1 MSKILVLGAGMV
13 GSAMAKDLS
22 TKHEVSSADYNQ
34 HNLDSLKDYKI
45 NTILADLSNS
55 LKIKELVK
63 DYDLILGAV
72 PGFMG
77 FKTCEAVIEAG
88 KNMVDISFF
97 PEDCFA
103 LNEKAQ
109 NAGVSVIVDFGVA
122 PGIPNLLLG
131 YHEHKMSIM
140 DYKCFVGGLPK
151 ARTLPFQYKAPFSPV
166 DVIEEYTRPAR
177 YVKNS
182 QIIVK
187 EALSEPEYLEFD
199 EIGTLEAFNTDGL
212 RSLLYTNNIP
222 NKIEK
227 TLRYPGHIDIIRT
240 LKDAGFFSEIPVDFK
255 GKYIKPRDYT
265 SSILF
270 DKWRLQPEEEE
281 FTVMRI
287 IFQGVE
293 KTEYV
298 RYEYNL
304 LDRYDPITKTSSMS
318 RTTGYA
324 ATAAINLLAD
334 GIYEHHGI
342 NPPEFVGK
350 NDEAVDYVF
359 EYMAQRNIYYKKT
372 RTVINSD

>member
-1 MSKILVLGAGMV
+1 MAKILVLGAGMV

-22 TKHEVSSADYNQ
+22 TKHEVSSADFNQ
-34 HNLDSLKDYKI
+34 RNLDSLDGFQI
-45 NTILADLSNS
+45 NTILADLSDVS
-55 LKIKELVK
+55 KVKELVENH
-63 DYDLILGAV
+63 DIILGAV

-77 FKTCEAVIEAG
+77 FQTCEAVIEAG

-97 PEDCFA
+97 PEDCLA
-103 LNEKAQ
+103 LHDKAQ
-109 NAGVSVIVDFGVA
+109 KAGVTVIVDFGVA

-131 YHEHKMSIM
+131 YHENKMTIT
-140 DYKCFVGGLPK
+140 DYKCYVGGLPK

-212 RSLLYTNNIP
+212 RSLLYTNSIP

-227 TLRYPGHIDIIRT
+227 TLRYPGHIDIIRN
-240 LKDAGFFSEIPVDFK
+240 LKDAGFFSEESINFN
-255 GKYIKPRDYT
+255 GKFIKPRDFT
-265 SSILF
+265 SAILF
-270 DKWRLQPEEEE
+270 DKWKLQPEEEE

-287 IFQGVE
+287 IIEGIENAEF
-293 KTEYV
+293 V

-304 LDRYDPITKTSSMS
+304 LDRYEPETKTSSMS

-324 ATAAINLLAD
+324 GTSAVNLIAE
-334 GIYEHHGI
+334 GIYEKHGI
-342 NPPEFVGK
+342 NPPEYVGYNDRAVEFVF
-350 NDEAVDYVF
+350 D
-359 EYMAQRNIYYKKT
+359 YMAKRNIYYKKT
-372 RTVINSD
+372 RTVLGDK